1 MDTNTHELDFGYQ
14 TVPLNGWVGRKNGE
28 ALVMLHGVL
37 RNGGCFAPL
46 LAGLETRHQVHALDL
61 RGHGGSPA
69 GARYRVV
76 DYVPDVIQYLRAEV
90 CGPAVLYGHSLGAM
104 VSAAVAA
111 EAPELVKA
119 IVMEDPPFHTMGER
133 MRGTALQGYFEM
145 IARFAGSCLPV
156 GELTRVLAENWVGPP
171 RDATTLRFLASCLRR
186 VRPEVVEPIVAGEW
200 LDGYP
205 IDAVFRGVRCPALL
219 MQCDGAVGGML
230 VDEDACAFVELAA
243 DCTLS
248 VLRGVGHQAHWMAT
262 GEVSRR
268 TLEFLASLEDS
279 L

>member
-14 TVPLNGWVGRKNGE
+14 TVPLNGWVGRTNGG
-28 ALVMLHGVL
+28 ALVFLHGVL

-46 LAGLETRHQVHALDL
+46 LPWLGARHRVHALDL
-61 RGHGGSPA
+61 RGHGRSRA

-76 DYVPDVIQYLRAEV
+76 DYVPDVLRYLRTEV

-111 EAPELVKA
+111 EEPRLVKA

-133 MRGTALQGYFEM
+133 MKGTPLQEYFEM

-156 GELTRVLAENWVGPP
+156 DELALTLAENWVGPP

-186 VRPEVVEPIVAGEW
+186 VRPEVLEPIVAGEW

-205 IDAVFRGVRCPALL
+205 MDAVFRRVRCPALL
-219 MQCDGAVGGML
+219 MQCDGAAGGML
-230 VDEDACAFVELAA
+230 VDEDARRFVELAR

-248 VLRGVGHQAHWMAT
+248 VLRGVGHQAHWMAA

-268 TLEFLASLEDS
+268 TLEFLGSLEGS

>member
-1 MDTNTHELDFGYQ
+1 MNADEHGCTYVYDS
-14 TVPLNGWVGRKNGE
+14 VPLNGWVGRTNGGP
-28 ALVMLHGVL
+28 LVMLHGVL

-46 LAGLETRHQVHALDL
+46 LAGLGARHEVHALDL
-61 RGHGGSPA
+61 RGHGRSRAGS
-69 GARYRVV
+69 GYRVV
-76 DYVPDVIQYLRAEV
+76 DYVPDVLRYLRTEV

-111 EAPELVKA
+111 AEPRLVKA

-133 MRGTALQGYFEM
+133 MKGTALQDYFEM

-156 GELTRVLAENWVGPP
+156 DELALVLAENWVGPP
-171 RDATTLRFLASCLRR
+171 REATTLRFLASSLRQ
-186 VRPEVVEPIVAGEW
+186 VRPEVLAPIVAGEW

-205 IDAVFRGVRCPALL
+205 MDAVFRAVRCPALL

-230 VDEDACAFVELAA
+230 TDEDACAFVELAR

-262 GEVSRR
+262 GEVLRR
-268 TLEFLASLEDS
+268 TLEFVGSLEGS
-279 L
+279 R